1 MYRRISALVVL
12 LLVLVSVNTTVFAYE
27 TSSSPRIVIG
37 RKMDTPVFNAG
48 EEVRL
53 AIPLDNDSTMKARHI
68 IMYPVIEDP
77 NEFPFEIDKATIKR
91 SVGSISGQSSEKV
104 PFYFKVKENAQ
115 DKVYTINFKVDYE
128 TENGSS
134 NSDSQNLYI
143 RITNDKVQPNIKIA
157 DVKLPGKEIPSGKVS
172 RIELDLNN
180 KSDLDIKDLE
190 VKITGFDNK
199 ITLSDYVDTQRVESI
214 KAKEYAKVKYNIK
227 VDSEVES
234 GTYSLTLEMKYKDK
248 YDKEYEQKQ
257 NIYLPVSGEDDQELN
272 LALEN
277 ISSPKEV
284 SPNEDFS
291 LSFNLKNNSP
301 YDAKSVKVT
310 VDAGESILPKSS
322 SIKSVGTLGA
332 GKGQSLEFVL
342 FPKDGAESKNYPVKV
357 SVEYKISGEKTQTF
371 EQYVGI
377 FVDDK
382 GVSQNPKIIID
393 NYNYGNDFIKAGEEF
408 NLDLSFFN
416 TNSAK
421 TVKNIKVTLK
431 PEGGIFSPVGSSN
444 SFFIEN
450 IGSKSR
456 ASKTMKLKTKPD
468 AKYQDYNIVVSME
481 YEDGSGS
488 KYTAEETIGV
498 PVIQDSR
505 LVVSDVE
512 LPDEV
517 FANTPTNIS
526 VDFYNMG
533 RSQIRNLIINTK
545 GDFRIKNGTLY
556 VGNLEAGSDNY
567 YDATIIPEKE
577 GGAKGAVTFEFDDE
591 VGNHQII
598 EKEISINAQ
607 KEPEIEMPEMPEP
620 EEKDSSKMKWIVGLV
635 ILGVGGFL
643 FYKKRKKKTE
653 EVGID
658 E

>member
-1 MYRRISALVVL
+1 MYRRISALLVL
-12 LLVLVSVNTTVFAYE
+12 LLAIVSVNTTVFAYE
-27 TSSSPRIVIG
+27 YSSSPRMVIG
-37 RKMDTPVFNAG
+37 RNMDTPVFNAG

-53 AIPLDNDSTMKARHI
+53 AIPLDNDSTLKARHI
-68 IMYPVIEDP
+68 LMYPVIEDP
-77 NEFPFEIDKATIKR
+77 NEFPFEIDKATIKKN
-91 SVGSISGQSSEKV
+91 VGSINGQGSEKV
-104 PFYFKVKENAQ
+104 PFYLKVKENAE

-128 TENGSS
+128 AENGSAS
-134 NSDSQNLYI
+134 SDSQNLYV
-143 RITNDKVQPNIKIA
+143 RITNDKDQPKVKIS
-157 DVKLPGKEIPSGKVS
+157 DIKLPSKEIPSGKVS
-172 RIELDLNN
+172 KIELDLNN
-180 KSDLDIKDLE
+180 KSDLDIKGLE

-199 ITLSDYVDTQRVESI
+199 ITLSDYMDIQKIDNI

-234 GTYSLTLEMKYKDK
+234 GTYNLTLEMKYKDK
-248 YDKEYEQKQ
+248 YDKEYEQKE
-257 NIYLPVSGEDDQELN
+257 NIYLPISGGNDQELN

-291 LSFNLKNNSP
+291 LSFNLKNKSP

-310 VDAGESILPKSS
+310 VDPGDNILPKSS

-332 GKGQSLEFVL
+332 GKEQQLKFVL
-342 FPKDGAESKNYPVKV
+342 FAKDGAESKNYPVKV

-371 EQYVGI
+371 EQYVGV

-393 NYNYGNDFIKAGEEF
+393 NYNYGKEFIKAGEVF

-431 PEGGIFSPVGSSN
+431 PEEGIFSPVGSSN

-456 ASKTMKLKTKPD
+456 VSKTMKLKTKPD
-468 AKYQDYNIVVSME
+468 AKYQDYNITVTME
-481 YEDGSGS
+481 YEDGSGT

-505 LVVSDVE
+505 LVVSHVE
-512 LPDEV
+512 LPNDIFV
-517 FANTPTNIS
+517 NTPASIS

-533 RSQIRNLIINTK
+533 RSQIRNLMINTK

-556 VGNLEAGSDNY
+556 VGNLEAGNDNY
-567 YDATIIPEKE
+567 YDATITPEKE
-577 GGAKGAVTFEFDDE
+577 GEAKGTVIFEFDDE

-607 KEPEIEMPEMPEP
+607 KEPEIEMPEMPKE
-620 EEKDSSKMKWIVGLV
+620 EEKSSKTKWIIGLA
-635 ILGVGGFL
+635 ILGVGGFI
-643 FYKKRKKKTE
+643 FYRKRKKKTE